1 MLTVVAIQLHQ
12 LSIVNL
18 GSKRVLDLATVEHK
32 AICSQLHAITLAS
45 GGVIGSLRPVD
56 VFPAVVRL
64 QSSRRRE
71 DDEQQGTLADSAIRT
86 PEALVVG
93 FVNSIMTDGKPQTCR
108 VVGVR
113 VK

>member
-1 MLTVVAIQLHQ
+1 
-12 LSIVNL
+12 
-18 GSKRVLDLATVEHK
+18 
-32 AICSQLHAITLAS
+32 
-45 GGVIGSLRPVD
+45 
-56 VFPAVVRL
+56 L

-108 VVGVR
+108 VVAVR